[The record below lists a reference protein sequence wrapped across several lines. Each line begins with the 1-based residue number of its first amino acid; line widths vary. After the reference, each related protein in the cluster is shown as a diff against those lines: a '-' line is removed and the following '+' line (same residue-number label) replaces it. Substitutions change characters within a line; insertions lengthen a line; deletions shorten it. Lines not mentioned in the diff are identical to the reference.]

1 MNRLFLILALLFAA
15 LPARAQVIVKCRTSG
30 GALVDCSTPLNNGYV
45 NWAAPG
51 SLGSGTPNTV
61 RGTTITATT
70 QFTGSGA
77 GLTNVPASS
86 VSGSLSGVT
95 INCSSNTCS
104 NIANASLLSGIDAAK
119 IGGGTVSN
127 TIWSYVD
134 PTSSIQTQLNG
145 LQPLDADLTAIAAL
159 TTTGG
164 LARVTTNTWALR
176 SIAAGTGITV
186 TNGDFVAGN
195 PTVALTNSSLTI
207 AAGTGL
213 SVAGCSPVGLGGT
226 CTPSIANTAVSAAS
240 YPTSGQIPT
249 FTVNAQGQLTAAGS
263 TTTLTSPA
271 ISSPTFSG
279 SYTLG
284 GTPTIP
290 TSGLSGQVPVANGGS
305 GQSTLTNHGVLIGQ
319 GTSGVISP
327 ALGTSGQVLTSNGS
341 SADPSYQ
348 SVPGATNASA
358 TGTTTTLNQTTGTY
372 QDITGMTVSIN
383 AGTHEVTADVRAEIS
398 ESTGAGSFISCRFHD
413 GTNPITDSETIVA
426 QANVLNVLT
435 QNTAPIGVIITVGS
449 TTSIKVQCART
460 FSGTI
465 ITSDVPSD
473 SNGKCRIRAKKLAP

>member
-1 MNRLFLILALLFAA
+1 MKKLFLIVALLLAA
-15 LPARAQVIVKCRTSG
+15 APASAQVIVKCRTSG
-30 GALVDCSTPLNNGYV
+30 GSLVDCSTPLNNGYV
-45 NWAAPG
+45 NWASPQSIGTVSAPAA
-51 SLGSGTPNTV
+51 
-61 RGTTITATT
+61 IHATT
-70 QFTGSGA
+70 FYGSAA

-86 VSGSLSGVT
+86 VAGSLSGVT

-186 TNGDFVAGN
+186 TNGDFVSGN

-271 ISSPTFSG
+271 ISSPALSG
-279 SYTLG
+279 TATGTYTLG
-284 GTPTIP
+284 GTPTIAGP
-290 TSGLSGQVPVANGGS
+290 TLSGTVAGTYTIGGTPTLGANLAAGSNKITGLATATTSGD
-305 GQSTLTNHGVLIGQ
+305 
-319 GTSGVISP
+319 
-327 ALGTSGQVLTSNGS
+327 ALGYPWIT
-341 SADPSYQ
+341 
-348 SVPGATNASA
+348 ATTATA
-358 TGTTTTLNQTTGTY
+358 TGTTTTLSGSTGAWT
-372 QDITGMTVSIN
+372 DITGMSVSID
-383 AGTHEVTADVRAEIS
+383 AGKHEVNADVRAEIS

-435 QNTAPIGVIITVGS
+435 QNTAPIGSIITVGS